1 MTYQDLIDRTIC
13 LVNLRKQLEPL
24 SAEIAR
30 AFDVN
35 GFTWSEKTPPTQWMI
50 LTELN
55 RLIDGVTTDPTGHSR
70 RTGRLFVSVEKTGQ
84 EWEARCG
91 MEIDRSGWVAG
102 EEE

>member
-1 MTYQDLIDRTIC
+1 MTYQDLMDRTIC

-35 GFTWSEKTPPTQWMI
+35 GFTWSEKTPPTQQMI
-50 LTELN
+50 LAELS
-55 RLIDGVTTDPTGHSR
+55 RMIDELTVDPTGHSFQ
-70 RTGRLFVSVEKTGQ
+70 TGRLFVSVEKTGD

-102 EEE
+102 GEE